1 MYDNVCKFLVESYS
15 QDFAQW
21 LLGESIGLIQL
32 SSLELSTSPIRP
44 DALILLAAEPIVLHL
59 GCGAS

>member
-21 LLGESIGLIQL
+21 LLGEPMGLTQL
-32 SSLELSTSPIRP
+32 SPSELAPGGDLSQTRSICPG
-44 DALILLAAEPIVLHL
+44 AADDI
-59 GCGAS
+59 